1 MIMKK
6 RITAMLLMCAMVISL
21 LSMTAFAAAAD
32 NGGAFTGNEEAVDSS
47 NYGISLYTSNCPVD
61 NEKITTRGASWIQP
75 FGYSSYKIWVQN
87 TTNYEMTITHTSGLV
102 NDVYYVAAN
111 SSDVILVVNSAV
123 PFAQH
128 KLDFMTETGEVSGYV
143 SVRVSTV
150 DQYYYD

>member
-1 MIMKK
+1 
-6 RITAMLLMCAMVISL
+6 
-21 LSMTAFAAAAD
+21 
-32 NGGAFTGNEEAVDSS
+32 
-47 NYGISLYTSNCPVD
+47 
-61 NEKITTRGASWIQP
+61 
-75 FGYSSYKIWVQN
+75 
-87 TTNYEMTITHTSGLV
+87 MTITHTSGLV